1 MKNEKINFKEQGL
14 LFKILYIISAII
26 PLLSIIMLIV
36 TGRIPYIYV
45 TAIFIIIFNI
55 MNFVMLVRK
64 NNEIKKFFA
73 FLFYLLANPPHKAP
87 IISIPIMNFTLD
99 NTTSR

>member
-26 PLLSIIMLIV
+26 PILSIVMLIA
-36 TGRIPYIYV
+36 TGFTPYIYV
-45 TAIFIIIFNI
+45 TAIFIVIFNI

-64 NNEIKKFFA
+64 NNENKK
-73 FLFYLLANPPHKAP
+73 
-87 IISIPIMNFTLD
+87 
-99 NTTSR
+99 

>member
-26 PLLSIIMLIV
+26 PILSIVMLIA
-36 TGRIPYIYV
+36 TGFTPYIYV
-45 TAIFIIIFNI
+45 TAIFIVIFNI

-64 NNEIKKFFA
+64 IMKIKNKNV
-73 FLFYLLANPPHKAP
+73 YLT
-87 IISIPIMNFTLD
+87 M
-99 NTTSR
+99 